1 MIRGL
6 LYGLKKFWSEV
17 FSGDLLILF
26 LSIVLAVT
34 SISSVGF
41 LGDRLKSSMQ
51 MQASSILGA
60 DLVLRSASKI
70 DSKYLDLAA
79 ANDLDSAEMST
90 FLSMIITEDDNLLTS
105 IKAVTASY
113 PLRGELKIVNSQGAK
128 IKHFGSPEPGNIWIE
143 RKVLETLELME
154 LDKVSIG
161 NKNFIVEGIIED
173 YPDRNSSFVGFY
185 PVAIVNIND
194 VDAMGVIQ
202 TGSRV
207 VYRNLFSGTQDNL
220 ERFEKLLEEIPA
232 NIRVQNALDV
242 GDNLGEDIANSTTF
256 FNLASLFTIIISVI
270 ASMMAVRRY
279 ASRNLLHTSL
289 MKVFGASKL
298 FILGHQIMQLT
309 LVAIFASS
317 LGLIFGYG
325 LQHLLLSTLQ
335 GIINAA
341 LPPPSSRPVILG
353 FITAAFVIFA
363 TASPYIKILSE
374 TEPIRIL
381 RNDFN
386 IKLSSNLMIYLV
398 AFFTMFGFL
407 GALFQDIKLI
417 IYIVISLILVTA
429 SLYLIGRLL
438 IYGLS
443 GVKFSY
449 GTGWKLGLKNIVQR
463 GNDSILQVII
473 FGLSL
478 LFLVVLAETRTDLVD
493 SWTETLD
500 EDTPNYFLFN
510 IQEYNL
516 DPISNYF
523 KDQGNIV
530 PDFTPL
536 IRGRLLS
543 ATRPGSE
550 DVNFDNLME
559 REANLT
565 WRNQLPLSNSL
576 VEGEWWTNANEVA
589 EVSIDREIAESMN
602 LKIGDELTFSAGGK
616 TFSVTVSSF
625 REIEWQSFSPNFFFI
640 LSPAAGRELPNSYI
654 TSINLEN
661 SQKFMNNFTNRFPTI
676 TSVNLEA
683 IIEQGKSS
691 LASASLAVQ
700 YIFFLTFIAGI
711 LALIAS
717 VYSNRDQRT
726 KETAIMHAIGAS
738 RALIFKSAASEFLIL
753 GLLSATTAI
762 IFSIALSSV
771 IFIQFLDLIY
781 SPNLLILGLSYLF
794 GIGFIFIAG
803 VISIRKSIYAS
814 PMITLRDS

>member
-207 VYRNLFSGTQDNL
+207 VYRNLFSGTQDSL

-335 GIINAA
+335 GIINTD

-443 GVKFSY
+443 RVKFSY

-576 VEGEWWTNANEVA
+576 VEGEWWTNGNEVA

-661 SQKFMNNFTNRFPTI
+661 SQKFMINFTNRFPTI

-762 IFSIALSSV
+762 IFSIALSSI

-803 VISIRKSIYAS
+803 VISIRRSIYAS

>member
-1 MIRGL
+1 VIRGL

-90 FLSMIITEDDNLLTS
+90 FLSMVITEDDNLLTS

-113 PLRGELKIVNSQGAK
+113 PLRGELKIVNSQGTK

-220 ERFEKLLEEIPA
+220 ERFEKSLEGMPA

-335 GIINAA
+335 GIINAD

-417 IYIVISLILVTA
+417 IYIVISLILVTF

-438 IYGLS
+438 IYALS
-443 GVKFSY
+443 KMKFSY
-449 GTGWKLGLKNIVQR
+449 RTGWKLGLKNIVQR
-463 GNDSILQVII
+463 GNDSILQIII

-493 SWTETLD
+493 SWSETLD

-510 IQEYNL
+510 IQQYNL

-523 KDQGNIV
+523 KDQGIVV

-543 ATRPGSE
+543 AARPGSE
-550 DVNFDNLME
+550 NFNFDNLME

-576 VEGEWWTNANEVA
+576 VEGEWWINGDEVA

-602 LKIGDELTFSAGGK
+602 LEIGDELTFSAGGK
-616 TFSVTVSSF
+616 IFSVSVASF

-654 TSINLEN
+654 TSIKLED
-661 SQKFMNNFTNRFPTI
+661 SQNFMNNFTNRFPTI
-676 TSVNLEA
+676 TSVDLEA

-711 LALIAS
+711 LALVAS
-717 VYSNRDQRT
+717 IYSNRDQRT
-726 KETAIMHAIGAS
+726 KEAAIMHAIGAS

-794 GIGFIFIAG
+794 GVSFIFIAG

>member
-1 MIRGL
+1 MSRGL

-41 LGDRLKSSMQ
+41 LGDRLQSSMQ

-60 DLVLRSASKI
+60 DLVLRSPSKI

-79 ANDLDSAEMST
+79 AVDLDSAEMST
-90 FLSMIITEDDNLLTS
+90 FLSMVITEDDNLLAS
-105 IKAVTASY
+105 IKAVTESY
-113 PLRGELKIVNSQGAK
+113 PLRGELKIVNFQGAK
-128 IKHFGSPEPGNIWIE
+128 IKHSGSPMPGNIWIE
-143 RKVLETLELME
+143 KKLSETLDLME

-185 PVAIVNIND
+185 PIAIVNIDD

-207 VYRNLFSGTQDNL
+207 VYRKLFSGTQDNL

-232 NIRVQNALDV
+232 NIRLQNALDV

-256 FNLASLFTIIISVI
+256 FNIASLFTIIISVI

-298 FILGHQIMQLT
+298 FILGHQTMQLT

-335 GIINAA
+335 GIINTD
-341 LPPPSSRPVILG
+341 LPPTSSRPVILG

-386 IKLSSNLMIYLV
+386 INLSSNFIIYLV

-407 GALFQDIKLI
+407 GVLFQDIKLI
-417 IYIVISLILVTA
+417 MYIVIALILVTS
-429 SLYLIGRLL
+429 SLYLISRLL
-438 IYGLS
+438 IYALS
-443 GVKFSY
+443 HMKLSNGK
-449 GTGWKLGLKNIVQR
+449 GWKLGLKNIVQR

-478 LFLVVLAETRTDLVD
+478 LFLIVLAETRTDLVD
-493 SWTETLD
+493 SWSETLD

-510 IQEYNL
+510 IQQYNL
-516 DPISNYF
+516 EPISNYLN
-523 KDQGNIV
+523 DQGDIV

-543 ATRPGSE
+543 AARPGSE

-565 WRNQLPLSNSL
+565 WRNQLPPSNSL
-576 VEGEWWTNANEVA
+576 VEGEWWTDGDEVA

-654 TSINLEN
+654 TSIKLEN
-661 SQKFMNNFTNRFPTI
+661 SQSFMNNFTNRFPTI

-781 SPNLLILGLSYLF
+781 TPNLSILGLSYLF
-794 GIGFIFIAG
+794 GISFIFIAG
-803 VISIRKSIYAS
+803 VASIRKSIYAS

>member
-79 ANDLDSAEMST
+79 ENDLDSAEMST

-113 PLRGELKIVNSQGAK
+113 PLRGELKIVDSQGAK

-161 NKNFIVEGIIED
+161 NKNFTVEGIIED

-443 GVKFSY
+443 RVKFSY

-510 IQEYNL
+510 IQQYNL

-543 ATRPGSE
+543 AARPGSE
-550 DVNFDNLME
+550 DVNFENLME

-576 VEGEWWTNANEVA
+576 VEGEWWTNGNEVA

-640 LSPAAGRELPNSYI
+640 LSPATGRELPNSYI
-654 TSINLEN
+654 TSIKLEN
-661 SQKFMNNFTNRFPTI
+661 SKKFMNNFTNRFPTI
-676 TSVNLEA
+676 TSVDLEA

>member
-41 LGDRLKSSMQ
+41 LGDRLQSSMQ

-90 FLSMIITEDDNLLTS
+90 FLSMVITEDDNLLAS
-105 IKAVTASY
+105 IKAVTESY
-113 PLRGELKIVNSQGAK
+113 PLRGELNIVNFQGAK
-128 IKHFGSPEPGNIWIE
+128 IKHSGSPMPGNIWVE
-143 RKVLETLELME
+143 KKLSETLELME

-185 PVAIVNIND
+185 PIAIVNIGD

-207 VYRNLFSGTQDNL
+207 VYRKLFSGTQDNL
-220 ERFEKLLEEIPA
+220 QRFEKLLEEIPA

-335 GIINAA
+335 GIINTD
-341 LPPPSSRPVILG
+341 LPPSSSRPVILG

-386 IKLSSNLMIYLV
+386 INLSSNLMIYLV

-417 IYIVISLILVTA
+417 IYIVISLILVTS

-438 IYGLS
+438 IYALS
-443 GVKFSY
+443 RMKFSN
-449 GTGWKLGLKNIVQR
+449 GKGWKLGLKNIVQR

-493 SWTETLD
+493 SWSETLD

-510 IQEYNL
+510 IQQYNL
-516 DPISNYF
+516 EPISNYF
-523 KDQGNIV
+523 NDQGNIV

-543 ATRPGSE
+543 AARPGSE

-565 WRNQLPLSNSL
+565 WRNQLPPSNSL
-576 VEGEWWTNANEVA
+576 VEGQWWTDGDEVA

-602 LKIGDELTFSAGGK
+602 LRIGDELTFSAGGK

-654 TSINLEN
+654 TSIKLEN
-661 SQKFMNNFTNRFPTI
+661 SQSFMNNFTNRFPTI

-781 SPNLLILGLSYLF
+781 SPNLSILGLSYF
-794 GIGFIFIAG
+794 IGISFIFIAG
-803 VISIRKSIYAS
+803 VLSIRKSIYAS

>member
-41 LGDRLKSSMQ
+41 LGDRLQSSMQ

-335 GIINAA
+335 GIINAD

-443 GVKFSY
+443 RMKFSY

-510 IQEYNL
+510 IQQYNL

-523 KDQGNIV
+523 KDQGNVV

-543 ATRPGSE
+543 AARPGSE
-550 DVNFDNLME
+550 DINFDNLME

-565 WRNQLPLSNSL
+565 WQNQLPLSNSL
-576 VEGEWWTNANEVA
+576 VEGEWWTNGNEVA

-654 TSINLEN
+654 TSIKLEN

>member
-335 GIINAA
+335 GIINAD

-443 GVKFSY
+443 RVKFSY

-543 ATRPGSE
+543 AARPGSE
-550 DVNFDNLME
+550 DVNFDNHME

-576 VEGEWWTNANEVA
+576 VEGEWWTSGNEVA

-654 TSINLEN
+654 TSIKLEN

>member
-90 FLSMIITEDDNLLTS
+90 FLSMVITEDDNLLTS

-113 PLRGELKIVNSQGAK
+113 PLRGELKIVNSQGTK

-143 RKVLETLELME
+143 RKVLEGLELME

-220 ERFEKLLEEIPA
+220 ERFEKSLEGMPA

-335 GIINAA
+335 GIINAD

-417 IYIVISLILVTA
+417 IYIVISLILVTFF
-429 SLYLIGRLL
+429 LYLIGRLL

-443 GVKFSY
+443 RVKFSY
-449 GTGWKLGLKNIVQR
+449 GTGWRLGLKNIVQR

-510 IQEYNL
+510 IQQYNL

-523 KDQGNIV
+523 KDQGNVV

-543 ATRPGSE
+543 AARPGSE
-550 DVNFDNLME
+550 DINFDNLME

-565 WRNQLPLSNSL
+565 WQNQLPLSNSL
-576 VEGEWWTNANEVA
+576 VEGEWWTNGNEVA

-654 TSINLEN
+654 TSIKLEN

>member
-1 MIRGL
+1 VIRGL

-90 FLSMIITEDDNLLTS
+90 FLSMVITEDDNLLTS

-113 PLRGELKIVNSQGAK
+113 PLRGELKIVNSQGTK

-143 RKVLETLELME
+143 RKVLETLDLME
-154 LDKVSIG
+154 LDKISIG
-161 NKNFIVEGIIED
+161 NKNFIVKGIIED

-220 ERFEKLLEEIPA
+220 ERFEKSLEGMPA

-335 GIINAA
+335 GIINAD

-417 IYIVISLILVTA
+417 IYIVISLILVTFF
-429 SLYLIGRLL
+429 LYLIGRLL

-443 GVKFSY
+443 RVKFSY

-510 IQEYNL
+510 IQQYNL

-523 KDQGNIV
+523 KDQGNVV

-543 ATRPGSE
+543 AARPGSE
-550 DVNFDNLME
+550 DINFDNLME

-565 WRNQLPLSNSL
+565 WQNQLPLSNSL
-576 VEGEWWTNANEVA
+576 VEGEWWTNGNEVA

-654 TSINLEN
+654 TSIKLEN

>member
-41 LGDRLKSSMQ
+41 LGDRLQSSMQ

-90 FLSMIITEDDNLLTS
+90 FLSMVITEDDNLLAS
-105 IKAVTASY
+105 IKAVTESY
-113 PLRGELKIVNSQGAK
+113 PLRGELNIVNFQGAK
-128 IKHFGSPEPGNIWIE
+128 IKHSGSPMPGNIWVE
-143 RKVLETLELME
+143 KKLSETLELME

-185 PVAIVNIND
+185 PIAIVNIGD

-207 VYRNLFSGTQDNL
+207 VYRKLFSGTQDNL
-220 ERFEKLLEEIPA
+220 QRFEKLLEEIPA

-335 GIINAA
+335 GIINTD
-341 LPPPSSRPVILG
+341 LPPSSSRPVILG

-386 IKLSSNLMIYLV
+386 INLSSNLMIYLV

-417 IYIVISLILVTA
+417 IYIVISLILVTS

-443 GVKFSY
+443 RMKFSN
-449 GTGWKLGLKNIVQR
+449 GKGWKLGLKNIVQR

-493 SWTETLD
+493 SWSETLD

-510 IQEYNL
+510 IQQYNL
-516 DPISNYF
+516 EPISNYF
-523 KDQGNIV
+523 NDQGNIV

-543 ATRPGSE
+543 AARPGSE

-565 WRNQLPLSNSL
+565 WRNQLPPSNSL
-576 VEGEWWTNANEVA
+576 VEGQWWTDGDEVA

-654 TSINLEN
+654 TSIKLEN
-661 SQKFMNNFTNRFPTI
+661 SQSFMNNFTNRFPTI

-781 SPNLLILGLSYLF
+781 SPNLSILGLSYF
-794 GIGFIFIAG
+794 IGISFIFIAG
-803 VISIRKSIYAS
+803 VLSIRKSIYAS

>member
-41 LGDRLKSSMQ
+41 LGDRLQSSMQ

-113 PLRGELKIVNSQGAK
+113 PLRGELKIVNSQGIK

-161 NKNFIVEGIIED
+161 NKTFIVEGIIED

-207 VYRNLFSGTQDNL
+207 VYRNLFSGNQDNL
-220 ERFEKLLEEIPA
+220 ERFEKSLEGMPA

-325 LQHLLLSTLQ
+325 LQHLLLSTLH
-335 GIINAA
+335 GIINAD

-417 IYIVISLILVTA
+417 IYIVISLILVTFF
-429 SLYLIGRLL
+429 LYLIGRLL

-443 GVKFSY
+443 RVKFSY

-510 IQEYNL
+510 IQQYNL

-523 KDQGNIV
+523 KNQGNVV

-543 ATRPGSE
+543 AARPGSE
-550 DVNFDNLME
+550 DINFDNLME

-565 WRNQLPLSNSL
+565 WQNQLPLSNSL
-576 VEGEWWTNANEVA
+576 VEGEWWTNGNEVA

-616 TFSVTVSSF
+616 TFSVSVSSF

-654 TSINLEN
+654 TSIKLEN

>member
-90 FLSMIITEDDNLLTS
+90 FLSMVITEDDNLLTS

-113 PLRGELKIVNSQGAK
+113 PLRGELKIVNSQGTK

-220 ERFEKLLEEIPA
+220 ERFEKSLEGMPA

-335 GIINAA
+335 GIINAD
-341 LPPPSSRPVILG
+341 LPPPSSRPLILG

-417 IYIVISLILVTA
+417 IYIVISLILVTF

-438 IYGLS
+438 IHGLS
-443 GVKFSY
+443 RVKFSY
-449 GTGWKLGLKNIVQR
+449 GTGWRLGLKNIVQR

-510 IQEYNL
+510 IQQYNL

-523 KDQGNIV
+523 KDQGNLV

-543 ATRPGSE
+543 AARPGSE

-565 WRNQLPLSNSL
+565 WQNQLPLSNSL
-576 VEGEWWTNANEVA
+576 VEGEWWTNGNEVA

-654 TSINLEN
+654 TSIKLEN

-794 GIGFIFIAG
+794 GIGFIYIAG

>member
-90 FLSMIITEDDNLLTS
+90 FLSMVITEDDNLLTS

-113 PLRGELKIVNSQGAK
+113 PLRGELKIVNSQGTK

-161 NKNFIVEGIIED
+161 NKNFIVKGIIED

-220 ERFEKLLEEIPA
+220 ERFEKSLEGMPA

-335 GIINAA
+335 GIINAD

-417 IYIVISLILVTA
+417 IYIVISLILVTFF
-429 SLYLIGRLL
+429 LYLIGRLL

-443 GVKFSY
+443 RVKFSY

-510 IQEYNL
+510 IQQYNL

-523 KDQGNIV
+523 KDQGNVV

-543 ATRPGSE
+543 AARPGSE
-550 DVNFDNLME
+550 DINFDNLME

-565 WRNQLPLSNSL
+565 WQNQLPLSNSL
-576 VEGEWWTNANEVA
+576 VEGEWWTNGNEVA

-654 TSINLEN
+654 TSIKLEN

>member
-90 FLSMIITEDDNLLTS
+90 FLSMVITEDDNLLTS

-113 PLRGELKIVNSQGAK
+113 PLRGELKIVNSQGTK

-220 ERFEKLLEEIPA
+220 ERFKKSLEGMPA

-335 GIINAA
+335 GIINAD

-417 IYIVISLILVTA
+417 IYIVISLILVTFF
-429 SLYLIGRLL
+429 LYLIGRLL

-443 GVKFSY
+443 RVKFSY
-449 GTGWKLGLKNIVQR
+449 GTGWRLGLKNIVQR

-510 IQEYNL
+510 IQQYNL

-523 KDQGNIV
+523 KDQGNVV

-543 ATRPGSE
+543 AARPGSE
-550 DVNFDNLME
+550 DINFDNLME

-565 WRNQLPLSNSL
+565 WQNQLPLSNSL
-576 VEGEWWTNANEVA
+576 VEGEWWTNGNEVA

-654 TSINLEN
+654 TSIKLEN

>member
-220 ERFEKLLEEIPA
+220 ERFEKLLEEMPD

-335 GIINAA
+335 GIINAD

-386 IKLSSNLMIYLV
+386 IKLSSNLKIYLV

-510 IQEYNL
+510 IQQYNL

-543 ATRPGSE
+543 AARPGSE

>member
-51 MQASSILGA
+51 IQASSILGA

-90 FLSMIITEDDNLLTS
+90 FLSMVITEDDNLLTS

-113 PLRGELKIVNSQGAK
+113 PLRGELKIVNSQGTE

-143 RKVLETLELME
+143 RKVLESLELME
-154 LDKVSIG
+154 LDKISIG
-161 NKNFIVEGIIED
+161 NKNFIVKGIIED

-220 ERFEKLLEEIPA
+220 ERFEKSLEGMPA

-335 GIINAA
+335 GIINAD

-417 IYIVISLILVTA
+417 IYIVISLILVTFF
-429 SLYLIGRLL
+429 LYLIGRLL

-443 GVKFSY
+443 RVKFSY

-510 IQEYNL
+510 IQQYNL

-523 KDQGNIV
+523 KDQGNVV

-543 ATRPGSE
+543 AARPGSE
-550 DVNFDNLME
+550 DINFDNLME

-565 WRNQLPLSNSL
+565 WQNQLPLSNSL
-576 VEGEWWTNANEVA
+576 VEGEWWTNGNEVA

-654 TSINLEN
+654 TSIKLEN

>member
-90 FLSMIITEDDNLLTS
+90 FLSMVITEDDNLLTS

-113 PLRGELKIVNSQGAK
+113 PLRGELKIVNSQGTE

-154 LDKVSIG
+154 LDKISIG
-161 NKNFIVEGIIED
+161 NKNFIVKGIIED

-220 ERFEKLLEEIPA
+220 ERFEKSLEGMPA

-335 GIINAA
+335 GIINAD

-417 IYIVISLILVTA
+417 IYIVISLILVTFF
-429 SLYLIGRLL
+429 LYLIGRLL

-443 GVKFSY
+443 RVKFSY

-510 IQEYNL
+510 IQQYNL

-523 KDQGNIV
+523 KDQGNVV

-543 ATRPGSE
+543 AARPGSE
-550 DVNFDNLME
+550 DINFDNLME

-565 WRNQLPLSNSL
+565 WQNQLPLSNSL
-576 VEGEWWTNANEVA
+576 VEGEWWTNGNEVA

-654 TSINLEN
+654 TSIKLEN

-700 YIFFLTFIAGI
+700 YIFLLTFIAGI

>member
-90 FLSMIITEDDNLLTS
+90 FLSMVITEDDNLLTS

-113 PLRGELKIVNSQGAK
+113 PLRGELKIVNSQGTK

-143 RKVLETLELME
+143 RKVLESLELME
-154 LDKVSIG
+154 LDKISIG
-161 NKNFIVEGIIED
+161 NKNLIVKGIIED

-220 ERFEKLLEEIPA
+220 ERFEKSLEGMPA

-335 GIINAA
+335 GIINAD

-417 IYIVISLILVTA
+417 IYIVISLILVTFF
-429 SLYLIGRLL
+429 LYLIGRLL

-443 GVKFSY
+443 RVKFSY

-510 IQEYNL
+510 IQQYNL

-523 KDQGNIV
+523 KDQGNVV

-543 ATRPGSE
+543 AARPGSE
-550 DVNFDNLME
+550 DINFDNLME

-565 WRNQLPLSNSL
+565 WQNQLPLSNSL
-576 VEGEWWTNANEVA
+576 VEGEWWTNGNEVA

-654 TSINLEN
+654 TSIKLEN

>member
-113 PLRGELKIVNSQGAK
+113 PLRGELKIVNYQGAK

-143 RKVLETLELME
+143 RKVSETLELME

-207 VYRNLFSGTQDNL
+207 VYRNLFSGNQDNL
-220 ERFEKLLEEIPA
+220 ERFEKSLDAMSA

-279 ASRNLLHTSL
+279 ASRSLLHTSL

-309 LVAIFASS
+309 LVAVFASS

-335 GIINAA
+335 GIINAD

-417 IYIVISLILVTA
+417 IYIVISLIVVTS

-449 GTGWKLGLKNIVQR
+449 GTGWKLGLKNIVQQ

-510 IQEYNL
+510 IQQYNL

-543 ATRPGSE
+543 ASRPGSE
-550 DVNFDNLME
+550 DVSFDNLME

-576 VEGEWWTNANEVA
+576 VEGEWWTNGNEVA

-654 TSINLEN
+654 TSIKLEN

-683 IIEQGKSS
+683 IIDQAKSS
-691 LASASLAVQ
+691 ISRASLAVQ
-700 YIFFLTFIAGI
+700 YIFLLTLIAGI

-717 VYSNRDQRT
+717 IYSNRDQRT

-738 RALIFKSAASEFLIL
+738 RSLIFKSAASEFFIL
-753 GLLSATTAI
+753 GMLSASTAI
-762 IFSIALSSV
+762 IFSTILSSV
-771 IFIQFLDLIY
+771 IFYQFLDLIY
-781 SPNLLILGLSYLF
+781 SPNLLILGLSFFLA
-794 GIGFIFIAG
+794 ITFIFVVGI
-803 VISIRKSIYAS
+803 ISIRKSVYVS